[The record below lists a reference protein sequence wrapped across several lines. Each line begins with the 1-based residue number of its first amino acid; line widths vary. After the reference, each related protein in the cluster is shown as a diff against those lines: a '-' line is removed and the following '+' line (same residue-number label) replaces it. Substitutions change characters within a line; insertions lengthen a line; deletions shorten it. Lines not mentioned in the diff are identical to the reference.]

1 MRARRYLPFLIL
13 TAFAC
18 RPADTTASAKQAIDA
33 ANAQW
38 PRLTST
44 GHADS
49 IADFY
54 AEDAVL
60 MPPNMATIR
69 GKDGVRAFFATINTI
84 DPRPTLTLRA
94 ETVVASGPVA
104 VETGRWHWAFPA
116 GGFGQIHRALGAA
129 EREMAH
135 DGRRLEFGSPTS
147 DASTPAGS
155 LATLSH
161 EQQSPAAVLPLRGFV
176 FTEGSPTRS
185 SSSAARPTAA
195 PRAAASPPSARC
207 P

>member
-1 MRARRYLPFLIL
+1 MRARYLPFLIL

-18 RPADTTASAKQAIDA
+18 QPADTTASAKQAIDA

-49 IADFY
+49 IAEFY
-54 AEDAVL
+54 AADAVL

-69 GKDGVRAFFATINTI
+69 GKDGVRAFFATINSI

-94 ETVVASGPVA
+94 ENVVASGPVA

-116 GGFGQIHRALGAA
+116 GAKLPPGTPVVDSGKYIVRWTQQNGKWLMVDDIWNSDLPIPTPPPPPAPAS
-129 EREMAH
+129 
-135 DGRRLEFGSPTS
+135 RR
-147 DASTPAGS
+147 
-155 LATLSH
+155 
-161 EQQSPAAVLPLRGFV
+161 
-176 FTEGSPTRS
+176 
-185 SSSAARPTAA
+185 
-195 PRAAASPPSARC
+195 
-207 P
+207 